1 MRDACF
7 YGGPRKRKDS
17 EKYHHMDSPLPA
29 AVLLLL
35 LMTLMNIMLY
45 GFGAALQNL
54 NQTELEEKAQN
65 GDERRHSF

>member
-1 MRDACF
+1 M
-7 YGGPRKRKDS
+7 
-17 EKYHHMDSPLPA
+17 PA